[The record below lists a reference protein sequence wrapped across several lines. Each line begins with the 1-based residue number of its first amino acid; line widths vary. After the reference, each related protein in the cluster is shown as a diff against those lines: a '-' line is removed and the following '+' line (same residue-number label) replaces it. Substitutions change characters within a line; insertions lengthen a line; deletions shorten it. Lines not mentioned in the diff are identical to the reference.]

1 MWRGVPFLSAALICW
16 VLVGTGWPGS
26 ADPFSRGST
35 TQPPKLSEED
45 RPSPARAIGVALMKL
60 QRELNREIGR
70 RMRAIRDGESSG
82 ALLAGITV
90 AFLYG
95 VFHALGPGH
104 GKFVVVSYFLSRDA
118 RLWRGLWM
126 DLQIALT
133 HVISA
138 LVLLWLAD
146 LSLKHVVGGSASEM
160 REARLVSY
168 GATAALGLF
177 MLVRAIK
184 RSIRGHSP
192 AHHHE
197 GETTH
202 GHGGKQQGLVSFTL
216 GLVPCTGAL
225 LIMLFALANNMVLA
239 GSVMV
244 AAIAVGM
251 AVTMSVLGILGILA
265 RKVVLSGFGS
275 AAGKHARVAVALE
288 CAGALAIVLISSL
301 LFIGTL

>member
-1 MWRGVPFLSAALICW
+1 MWRGVPFVSAALVCW

-26 ADPFSRGST
+26 ADPFRGSPA
-35 TQPPKLSEED
+35 QPPTLSEEN
-45 RPSPARAIGVALMKL
+45 RPGPAGRIGVALMKL
-60 QRELNREIGR
+60 QRDLNREIGR
-70 RMRAIRDGESSG
+70 RMRAIRDGESSA

-118 RLWRGLWM
+118 RLWRGLLM
-126 DLQIALT
+126 GLQIALT

-138 LVLLWLAD
+138 IVLLWLAD

-168 GATAALGLF
+168 AATAALGLF
-177 MLVRAIK
+177 MLVRAIR
-184 RSIRGHSP
+184 RSIRGHSS

-197 GETTH
+197 AETAH
-202 GHGGKQQGLVSFTL
+202 GQGGKQQGLVSFSV

-225 LIMLFALANNMVLA
+225 LIMLFALANNMVFA
-239 GSVMV
+239 GSLMV
-244 AAIAVGM
+244 AAIAAGM

-265 RKVVLSGFGS
+265 RSVVLSSLGS
-275 AAGKHARVAVALE
+275 GAGKHARLAAALE
-288 CAGALAIVLISSL
+288 CAGALAILLISSV